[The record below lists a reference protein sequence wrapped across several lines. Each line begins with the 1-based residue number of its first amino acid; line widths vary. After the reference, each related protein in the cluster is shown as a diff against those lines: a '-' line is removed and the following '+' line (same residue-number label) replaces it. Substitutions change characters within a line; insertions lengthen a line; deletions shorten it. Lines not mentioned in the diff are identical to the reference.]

1 MTAPLWT
8 SIDAAAATGG
18 TAIAEWAATGIS
30 IDTRTLET
38 GDLFVALAGPNF
50 DGHDFVDTAF
60 AAGAASALVSREASL
75 NGRPGLV
82 STDTLD
88 AMEKLATA
96 ARDRSRAKI
105 AAITGSVGKT
115 GTKEALAHVLSA
127 QGETGYS
134 KSSLNNHWGVPL
146 SVARLPA
153 SARFGVFEIGMNHP
167 GEITPL
173 VGLVRPHVAVIT
185 AIASAHREFF
195 DSVEDI
201 ARAKGEIFSS
211 LDGGTAIIN
220 RDTEFFPLLADMA
233 QDAGANDIVSFG
245 RHAEADMRLIECLS
259 DATGNAIDARW
270 RGDAI
275 SYRVDQ
281 PGVHWAYNSLAVLA
295 TADALGA
302 DMKKAAADLA
312 TLPALPGRGAVHVI
326 PWGDGTIRLIDDC
339 YNANPESMSAALK
352 TLGHMQPDGGRRVA
366 IIGDMLE
373 LGDTSRTAH
382 AGLKDHIEKNDIDA
396 VFMAGPEMSAL
407 ADVLDADRIGATAD
421 SAAALLPAVLSGLRA
436 GDVVTVKAS
445 NGTGLGRIVAALIDS
460 ETVSHA
466 ANGN

>member
-326 PWGDGTIRLIDDC
+326 PWGDGTIRLIDDS

-382 AGLKDHIEKNDIDA
+382 AGLKDHIEKNEIDA

-407 ADVLDADRIGATAD
+407 ADVLDANRIGATAD

>member
-82 STDTLD
+82 STDTPD

-220 RDTEFFPLLADMA
+220 RDSEFFPLLADMA

>member
-127 QGETGYS
+127 QGETGCS

>member
-146 SVARLPA
+146 SVTRLPA

-326 PWGDGTIRLIDDC
+326 PWGDGTIRLIDDS

-373 LGDTSRTAH
+373 LGGTSRTAH

>member
-8 SIDAAAATGG
+8 SIDAAAAIGR

-115 GTKEALAHVLSA
+115 STKEALAHVLSA

-326 PWGDGTIRLIDDC
+326 PWGDGTIRLIDDS

>member
-326 PWGDGTIRLIDDC
+326 PWGDGTIRLIDDS

-466 ANGN
+466 ANGT

>member
-60 AAGAASALVSREASL
+60 TAGAASALVSREASL

-352 TLGHMQPDGGRRVA
+352 TLGHMKPDGGRRVA

-373 LGDTSRTAH
+373 LGDTSRAAH

-407 ADVLDADRIGATAD
+407 SDVLDADRIGATAD

>member
-8 SIDAAAATGG
+8 SIDAAAAIGR

-326 PWGDGTIRLIDDC
+326 PWGDGTIRLIDDS

>member
-88 AMEKLATA
+88 ALEKLATA

-326 PWGDGTIRLIDDC
+326 PWGDGTIRLIDDS

>member
-8 SIDAAAATGG
+8 SIDAAAAIGR

-115 GTKEALAHVLSA
+115 STKEALAHVLSA

-167 GEITPL
+167 GEISPL

-326 PWGDGTIRLIDDC
+326 PWGDGTIRLIDDS

-382 AGLKDHIEKNDIDA
+382 AGLKDHIEKNEIDA

>member
-326 PWGDGTIRLIDDC
+326 PWGDGTIRLIDDS

-382 AGLKDHIEKNDIDA
+382 AGLKDHIEKNEIDA

>member
-8 SIDAAAATGG
+8 SIDAAAATGR

-326 PWGDGTIRLIDDC
+326 PWGDGTIRLIDDS

-382 AGLKDHIEKNDIDA
+382 AGLKDHIEKNEIDA

>member
-127 QGETGYS
+127 QGKTGYS

-220 RDTEFFPLLADMA
+220 RDTEFFPLLADMV

-270 RGDAI
+270 HGNAI

-326 PWGDGTIRLIDDC
+326 PWGDGTIRLIDDS

>member
-88 AMEKLATA
+88 ALEKLATA

>member
-115 GTKEALAHVLSA
+115 STKEALAHVLSA

-326 PWGDGTIRLIDDC
+326 PWGDGTIRLIDDS

>member
-326 PWGDGTIRLIDDC
+326 PWGDGTIRLIDDS

>member
-127 QGETGYS
+127 QGKTGYS

-326 PWGDGTIRLIDDC
+326 PWGDGTIRLIDDS

>member
-127 QGETGYS
+127 QGKTGYS